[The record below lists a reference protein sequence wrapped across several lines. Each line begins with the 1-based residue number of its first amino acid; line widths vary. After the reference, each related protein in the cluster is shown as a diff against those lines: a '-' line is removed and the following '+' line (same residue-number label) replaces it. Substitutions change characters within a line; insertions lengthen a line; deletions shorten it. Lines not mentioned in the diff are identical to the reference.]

1 VIASM
6 NSFDSSTPPLASPL
20 APAFQPISTFDP
32 VPVIDNIFRQTAHR
46 AISLAIWL
54 IVGRVV
60 LALWPRDFDF
70 AIYLLPAALGC
81 LAIALP
87 AAFLSL
93 TVARHRRQCERG
105 QWALILVSLVLAALL
120 AGWMFLPKLAWSLFH
135 ARVFH

>member
-1 VIASM
+1 MSP
-6 NSFDSSTPPLASPL
+6 FDSSTPPLAPPPD
-20 APAFQPISTFDP
+20 AAFEPISTFDP

-60 LALWPRDFDF
+60 LALWPRTFDF
-70 AIYLLPAALGC
+70 AVYLLPEALAC

-93 TVARHRRQCERG
+93 TVARHRRQDERV
-105 QWALILVSLVLAALL
+105 QWGLILVSLVLAVLV
-120 AGWMFLPKLAWSLFH
+120 AGWMFLPKLAWLLFH
-135 ARVFH
+135 ARDSH